1 MLFGP
6 VRRPENRLLT
16 SFTTSGSVF
25 MSTGS
30 DSLVRLL
37 RECETRL
44 VESRRTVDDALD
56 LVRRA
61 SELAQEAPSDG
72 KAPALQAV
80 LDSHRDELVGLVL
93 SALEQSGRTRETRTD
108 YLNSLVYR
116 EEENQYRVGRRQV
129 GLTESEKRVLDLLWQ
144 AMPQPVSRRH
154 IHQALY
160 ADGEQATIGTID
172 VFVSNLRQKLKLAS
186 GGRDFIQSVRGQGWA
201 LKQDFCRSRPHSE
214 GAGVEDNR
222 QRA

>member
-1 MLFGP
+1 VP
-6 VRRPENRLLT
+6 AANE
-16 SFTTSGSVF
+16 
-25 MSTGS
+25 
-30 DSLVRLL
+30 SLAGLL
-37 RECETRL
+37 RDCEARL
-44 VESRRTVDDALD
+44 VESRRTVDDALN

-61 SELAQEAPSDG
+61 AAAARG
-72 KAPALQAV
+72 KSPEGGEPPALQAV

-93 SALEQSGRTRETRTD
+93 SALEQGGGRTREARSD

-144 AMPQPVSRRH
+144 AMPQPVSRGQL
-154 IHQALY
+154 HQALY
-160 ADGEQATIGTID
+160 AEGEQATIGTID

-201 LKQDFCRSRPHSE
+201 LKPEYCRNRPPSE
-214 GAGVEDNR
+214 EAR

>member
-1 MLFGP
+1 MP
-6 VRRPENRLLT
+6 
-16 SFTTSGSVF
+16 
-25 MSTGS
+25 TGS
-30 DSLVRLL
+30 ETLAALL
-37 RECETRL
+37 RDCEARL
-44 VESRRTVDDALD
+44 IESRRSVDDALD

-61 SELAQEAPSDG
+61 SELAQEAAPNG
-72 KAPALQAV
+72 EAPALHAL

-93 SALEQSGRTRETRTD
+93 SALEQGGKSRETRSD
-108 YLNSLVYR
+108 YLNALVYR

-129 GLTESEKRVLDLLWQ
+129 GLTESEKRVLDLLWR
-144 AMPQPVSRRH
+144 AMPQPVARRT

-160 ADGEQATIGTID
+160 AEGEQATIGTID

-201 LKQDFCRSRPHSE
+201 LKSDYCRTRSSQSE
-214 GAGVEDNR
+214 SPAVEAGR

>member
-1 MLFGP
+1 M
-6 VRRPENRLLT
+6 RLLKYRLT
-16 SFTTSGSVF
+16 SIPTIQGLIIVPAA
-25 MSTGS
+25 
-30 DSLVRLL
+30 DESLAGLL
-37 RECETRL
+37 RECEARL
-44 VESRRTVDDALD
+44 IESRRTVDDALD

-61 SELAQEAPSDG
+61 SEAARGTTAATGEP
-72 KAPALQAV
+72 PALQAV

-93 SALEQSGRTRETRTD
+93 SALEQGGRTREARAD
-108 YLNSLVYR
+108 YFNSLVYR

-144 AMPQPVSRRH
+144 AMPQPVSRGQL
-154 IHQALY
+154 HQALY

-201 LKQDFCRSRPHSE
+201 LKPEYCRNRPQQNE
-214 GAGVEDNR
+214 EAGR

>member
-1 MLFGP
+1 VP
-6 VRRPENRLLT
+6 
-16 SFTTSGSVF
+16 
-25 MSTGS
+25 TGS
-30 DSLVRLL
+30 ESLARLL
-37 RECETRL
+37 RDCEARL
-44 VESRRTVDDALD
+44 IESRRSVDDALD

-61 SELAQEAPSDG
+61 SELAQGALPEG
-72 KAPALQAV
+72 EGPALQAV

-93 SALEQSGRTRETRTD
+93 SALEQGGRSRETRTD
-108 YLNSLVYR
+108 YLNALVYR

-144 AMPQPVSRRH
+144 AMPQPVSRGT

-201 LKQDFCRSRPHSE
+201 LKPDYCRSRPPQSD
-214 GAGVEDNR
+214 GANVEAGR

>member
-1 MLFGP
+1 MP
-6 VRRPENRLLT
+6 T
-16 SFTTSGSVF
+16 
-25 MSTGS
+25 
-30 DSLVRLL
+30 DSASLAGLL
-37 RECETRL
+37 RDCEARL
-44 VESRRTVDDALD
+44 IESRRSVDDALD
-56 LVRRA
+56 MVRRA
-61 SELAQEAPSDG
+61 SELAQGAAPNG
-72 KAPALQAV
+72 EAPALQAV

-93 SALEQSGRTRETRTD
+93 SALEQGGRTREARGD

-144 AMPQPVSRRH
+144 AMPQPVSRRN

-160 ADGEQATIGTID
+160 AEGEQATIGTID

-186 GGRDFIQSVRGQGWA
+186 GGRDFLQSVRGQGWA
-201 LKQDFCRSRPHSE
+201 LKPDYCRNRPSQSE
-214 GAGVEDNR
+214 ASGTEAR

>member
-1 MLFGP
+1 MP
-6 VRRPENRLLT
+6 
-16 SFTTSGSVF
+16 SGSE
-25 MSTGS
+25 
-30 DSLVRLL
+30 SLARLL
-37 RECETRL
+37 RDCEARL
-44 VESRRTVDDALD
+44 IESRRSVDDALD

-61 SELAQEAPSDG
+61 SEMAQGASPDG
-72 KAPALQAV
+72 EAPALQAV

-93 SALEQSGRTRETRTD
+93 SALEQGGRSRETRTD
-108 YLNSLVYR
+108 YLNALVYR

-144 AMPQPVSRRH
+144 AMPQPVSRRT

-186 GGRDFIQSVRGQGWA
+186 GGRDFIQSARGQGWA
-201 LKQDFCRSRPHSE
+201 LKPDYCRGRPSQ
-214 GAGVEDNR
+214 GEDAEASR

>member
-1 MLFGP
+1 MPAGK
-6 VRRPENRLLT
+6 
-16 SFTTSGSVF
+16 
-25 MSTGS
+25 
-30 DSLVRLL
+30 DSLVGLL
-37 RECETRL
+37 RDCEARL
-44 VESRRTVDDALD
+44 VESRRTVEDALN

-61 SELAQEAPSDG
+61 SEAALGEAPTSDES
-72 KAPALQAV
+72 PALQAV

-93 SALEQSGRTRETRTD
+93 SALEQGGRTREARAD
-108 YLNSLVYR
+108 YFNSLVYR

-144 AMPQPVSRRH
+144 AMPQPVSRRQL
-154 IHQALY
+154 HQALY

-201 LKQDFCRSRPHSE
+201 LKPEYCRSRAVPGE
-214 GAGVEDNR
+214 EAGR

>member
-1 MLFGP
+1 M
-6 VRRPENRLLT
+6 
-16 SFTTSGSVF
+16 
-25 MSTGS
+25 
-30 DSLVRLL
+30 
-37 RECETRL
+37 
-44 VESRRTVDDALD
+44 DDALN

-61 SELAQEAPSDG
+61 SEAALGEAPTSG
-72 KAPALQAV
+72 QSPALQAV

-93 SALEQSGRTRETRTD
+93 SALEQGGGRTREARAD
-108 YLNSLVYR
+108 YFNSLVYR

-144 AMPQPVSRRH
+144 AMPQPVSRRQL
-154 IHQALY
+154 HQALY
-160 ADGEQATIGTID
+160 ADGEQATIGIID

-201 LKQDFCRSRPHSE
+201 LKPEYCRNRAAPGE
-214 GAGVEDNR
+214 EAGEAGR

>member
-1 MLFGP
+1 
-6 VRRPENRLLT
+6 
-16 SFTTSGSVF
+16 
-25 MSTGS
+25 MSA
-30 DSLVRLL
+30 DSQSLAGLL
-37 RECETRL
+37 RDCEARL
-44 VESRRTVDDALD
+44 IESRRSVDDALD

-61 SELAQEAPSDG
+61 SQLAQGSAPNG
-72 KAPALQAV
+72 EGPALHAL

-93 SALEQSGRTRETRTD
+93 SALEQGGKTRETRGD
-108 YLNSLVYR
+108 YLNALVYR

-129 GLTESEKRVLDLLWQ
+129 GLTESEKRVLDLLWR
-144 AMPQPVSRRH
+144 AMPQPVARRT

-160 ADGEQATIGTID
+160 AEGEQATIGTID

-201 LKQDFCRSRPHSE
+201 LKSDYCRVRPGNGDAA
-214 GAGVEDNR
+214 GAEAGR

>member
-1 MLFGP
+1 MP
-6 VRRPENRLLT
+6 AA
-16 SFTTSGSVF
+16 
-25 MSTGS
+25 S
-30 DSLVRLL
+30 DSIARLL
-37 RECETRL
+37 RDCEARL
-44 VESRRTVDDALD
+44 VESRRSVDDALE

-61 SELAQEAPSDG
+61 SGLAQAPSEG
-72 KAPALQAV
+72 ETPALQAV

-201 LKQDFCRSRPHSE
+201 LKADFCRSRPHSD
-214 GAGVEDNR
+214 GATVEDSR

>member
-1 MLFGP
+1 MP
-6 VRRPENRLLT
+6 AASE
-16 SFTTSGSVF
+16 
-25 MSTGS
+25 
-30 DSLVRLL
+30 SLAGLL
-37 RECETRL
+37 RDCEARL
-44 VESRRTVDDALD
+44 TESKRSVDDALE

-61 SELAQEAPSDG
+61 SALAQQAPASG
-72 KAPALQAV
+72 EAPALHAL

-93 SALEQSGRTRETRTD
+93 SALEQGGKTRETRSD
-108 YLNSLVYR
+108 YLNSLIYR

-129 GLTESEKRVLDLLWQ
+129 GLTDSEKRVLDLLWQ
-144 AMPQPVSRRH
+144 AMPQPVARRT

-160 ADGEQATIGTID
+160 AEGEQATIGTID

-201 LKQDFCRSRPHSE
+201 LKSDYCRTRSANGDANAEP
-214 GAGVEDNR
+214 GR

>member
-1 MLFGP
+1 MP
-6 VRRPENRLLT
+6 ATNE
-16 SFTTSGSVF
+16 
-25 MSTGS
+25 
-30 DSLVRLL
+30 SLAGLL
-37 RECETRL
+37 RDCEARL
-44 VESRRTVDDALD
+44 VESRRTVDDALN

-61 SELAQEAPSDG
+61 AEAARGTSPESG
-72 KAPALQAV
+72 EPPTLQAV

-93 SALEQSGRTRETRTD
+93 SALEQGGGRTREARSD

-129 GLTESEKRVLDLLWQ
+129 GLTDSEKRVLDLLWQ
-144 AMPQPVSRRH
+144 SMPQPVSRGQL
-154 IHQALY
+154 HQALY

-201 LKQDFCRSRPHSE
+201 LKPEYCRSRPPSE
-214 GAGVEDNR
+214 EGR

>member
-1 MLFGP
+1 
-6 VRRPENRLLT
+6 
-16 SFTTSGSVF
+16 

-30 DSLVRLL
+30 ESLAGLL
-37 RECETRL
+37 RACEARL
-44 VESRRTVDDALD
+44 MESRRSVDEALD

-61 SELAQEAPSDG
+61 SESAHQATPDG
-72 KAPALQAV
+72 DAPALHA
-80 LDSHRDELVGLVL
+80 LLGSHRDELVGLVL
-93 SALEQSGRTRETRTD
+93 SALEQGGKTRETRGD
-108 YLNSLVYR
+108 YLNALVYR

-129 GLTESEKRVLDLLWQ
+129 GLTDSEKRVLDLLWQ
-144 AMPQPVSRRH
+144 AMPQPVARRS

-201 LKQDFCRSRPHSE
+201 LKADYCRTRSGNGDIA
-214 GAGVEDNR
+214 GAEAGR